1 MFMVRTFAEKRY
13 VRLVWSKGYKKIANL
28 ILDLMYYIL
37 AVYQHFHFFEYF
49 QNLLQLVAI
58 FKFKEKQTKQ

>member
-1 MFMVRTFAEKRY
+1 MVRTFAEKRY

-37 AVYQHFHFFEYF
+37 AVY
-49 QNLLQLVAI
+49 
-58 FKFKEKQTKQ
+58 